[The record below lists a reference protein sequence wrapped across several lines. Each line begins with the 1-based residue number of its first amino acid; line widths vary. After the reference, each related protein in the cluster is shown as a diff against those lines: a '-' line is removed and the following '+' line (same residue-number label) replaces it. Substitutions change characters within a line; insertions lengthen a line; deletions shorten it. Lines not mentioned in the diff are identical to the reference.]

1 MAARSWR
8 SNCLAALKVLEMIC
22 DLLPACACS
31 RKRGEGMG
39 ARNVLC
45 RSTLRAGE
53 GAQGENDHCK
63 CRFSVAVGSDPSAAE
78 EGRDGAEDRITGG

>member
-1 MAARSWR
+1 MAGVAGRRR

-39 ARNVLC
+39 GRNVL
-45 RSTLRAGE
+45 RRGREREMAIANAGFPTLWGQTRVPPR
-53 GAQGENDHCK
+53 K
-63 CRFSVAVGSDPSAAE
+63 
-78 EGRDGAEDRITGG
+78 GGMERKME